1 MCRVY
6 AYGQFTYFMS
16 IIIFQ
21 FKPFGKLIFLA
32 KAINMIVS
40 VNSKQWLMI
49 IIINDSNL
57 MIVCVYPWDTLR
69 MPQEIVQRV
78 SFHSGSN
85 WNLVVLD
92 FFERVKC

>member
-1 MCRVY
+1 
-6 AYGQFTYFMS
+6 MS

-49 IIINDSNL
+49 IIIIISDSNL
-57 MIVCVYPWDTLR
+57 MIVCVYPRDTLR
-69 MPQEIVQRV
+69 MPQEIIQRV

-92 FFERVKC
+92 FFERVKCENPEKNILE